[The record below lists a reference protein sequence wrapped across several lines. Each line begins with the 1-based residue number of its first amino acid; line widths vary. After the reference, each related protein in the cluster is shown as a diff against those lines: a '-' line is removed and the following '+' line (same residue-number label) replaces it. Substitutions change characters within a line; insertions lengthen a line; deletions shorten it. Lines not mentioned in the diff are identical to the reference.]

1 MAPVVLVPHSTS
13 VTPAVGGLFNGLAFF
28 LLQRLPSRASY
39 VDRVQANGGRVV
51 KLEQQAD
58 HVIADHLKSGCP
70 SGSISYTFIDAAL
83 KDGSLPDP
91 KEHLA
96 GPAQGT
102 VRSVGSTDAPG
113 KRTRTP
119 FTAEDDRVL
128 WEWVERARSE
138 GGSVKGNEIYKQ
150 LEAKNSRHPHQ
161 AWRDRYIKQLMGKPP
176 PGVEVK
182 VAANAPSNAP
192 PNPPVAPDKDADE
205 EEEEGEEVTAGFSK
219 DDFESLTAE
228 AADIVALGE
237 DRVEEAWQAFATAW
251 PVHTAAEWRTY
262 WEETVLPAFKE
273 TPAYPEVIAGIE
285 QKRREEEEKAE
296 RRAERRRKRAA
307 RDKSADEEPR
317 AKRRGK
323 QAVKEERDLKRVI
336 EASTARQTPVKP
348 VEVSPTQK
356 QKRRREDPVPQ
367 SASQPRRKKHVSS
380 APDFADL
387 FTSDEEVDGLL
398 VPPLPRSPK
407 RAMTSHDPID
417 SLSTD
422 REVEEIP
429 NRSSTKVKETVPE
442 KKVERREHAQIL
454 VQQRRQATGDVVD
467 EADEQLRGELATSQN
482 DERPMLVD
490 VDDLSELPTSDA
502 NRAAEQQVRRESAES
517 MQMDG
522 ELGEESDEVTSAKHV
537 EEDGAVED
545 GLPSD
550 EPDSE
555 SKVPPVSNDVD
566 VEGLVEPRLPRK
578 DTMAAVREKMAH
590 NEAES
595 DDRASRLNMLED
607 RLANDLD
614 AFDASLQALGEGR
627 FTMAAAGDA
636 GKQTQIQD
644 SDAAAEGDGI
654 ADEPRD
660 ITISNHLVEDGE
672 VEDGVF
678 GEGTLDPDGGFEA
691 AVPSGDDASS
701 DDVDSSDAGGDALI
715 TANLASQQAEHKAP
729 VVRGVDLPE
738 DDATED
744 QGVYAS
750 YLQDILALRA
760 TAQDALTEAN
770 LASQQAAQPK
780 SPILRGV
787 DLLEDD
793 DAQDQSDLVKYL
805 QSVLASKASPAQPG
819 KGLERDVPVLEEGPS
834 GSPRRPES
842 VRQQETVIKETE
854 YTQHRDQGPSGKAAP
869 APQHHSLTFPPRQ
882 DGVQDGSTYTQ
893 IGIIPSSYACRP
905 TEIGGLA
912 DQHLSSQQEVDDV
925 LESSLQWPYSPQQ
938 SKSRA
943 PVAQEN
949 EITQY
954 ESLPYETQIQFP
966 ILRFEEGARGGE
978 IFTTQPRHQSEIPY
992 PHLPA
997 RTAQHNHDDEVS
1009 EVQSQVD
1016 AGPDPVDEEGNG
1028 YVMVEQ
1034 AGLPEHQNGLDDQ
1047 YDDDDGV
1054 EEEYDIDLEVPEP
1067 EEGFVFAS
1075 SPERSAAAQ
1084 LYGEADQ
1091 SVEDRGTEGAFNITS
1106 PPFRPSPYY
1115 NDQQPTQ
1122 EASPSLE
1129 SLPEDEEH
1137 DADQELAD
1145 ISRGQVEAIEVSSA
1159 ESSSS
1164 PYQSSESPSIKAAH
1178 HPAGKRTQFE
1188 TQDIIN
1194 AETQQPDFSMP
1205 LPPDSDE
1212 DDLRSDS
1219 GVAGKV
1225 NATKTHESKTHP
1237 PDTDDD
1243 SDDPLSDHFIA
1254 PFPPAAQRKATQ
1266 DPPPRPTQ
1274 PLRPFRKSPAK
1285 PHPSPPAKP
1294 TNLAETQTLV
1304 EELDINDYFATT
1316 QHRLNVSEAAVL
1328 AALQATSMR
1337 PELADIVLHHQKV
1350 HREFPR
1356 DMPGVWTAEED
1367 AVVEGG
1373 NARLMKRLVVKHGWE
1388 EMERRL
1394 EYLRQYREADG
1405 CSIVGIM
1412 VNIKVA
1418 DGESVHQAEPKKR
1431 IHGNLAKT
1439 RYAPNLPAQA
1449 AALPTQLPHTSI
1461 RQQANK
1467 KTPEHDR

>member
-13 VTPAVGGLFNGLAFF
+13 VPPAVGGLFNGLAFF

-39 VDRVQANGGRVV
+39 VDRLQANGGRVV

-58 HVIADHLKSGCP
+58 HVIADHVKSGCP
-70 SGSISYTFIDAAL
+70 SGSISYTFIDAAI
-83 KDGSLPDP
+83 KDGTLPDP
-91 KEHLA
+91 KDHLA
-96 GPAQGT
+96 GPAPGT
-102 VRSVGSTDAPG
+102 VRPVGSTVAPG
-113 KRTRTP
+113 KRTRTA

-182 VAANAPSNAP
+182 LAANAPSNAP
-192 PNPPVAPDKDADE
+192 PNPPVAPNKDADE
-205 EEEEGEEVTAGFSK
+205 GEEEEEEVTAGFSK

-251 PVHTAAEWRTY
+251 PAHTAEEWRTY
-262 WEETVLPAFKE
+262 WEDTILPAFKE

-296 RRAERRRKRAA
+296 RRAERRRKRTA
-307 RDKSADEEPR
+307 REKSVDEEPR
-317 AKRRGK
+317 AKRRDK
-323 QAVKEERDLKRVI
+323 QDVKEDRDLKSAN
-336 EASTARQTPVKP
+336 EASTARQTPVKL
-348 VEVSPTQK
+348 EEMSHTHK
-356 QKRRREDPVPQ
+356 QKRRREDSVPQ

-380 APDFADL
+380 AADFADL

-398 VPPLPRSPK
+398 VPPQPRSSK
-407 RAMTSHDPID
+407 RAVIADDPIED
-417 SLSTD
+417 LSTD
-422 REVEEIP
+422 REVEGIP
-429 NRSSTKVKETVPE
+429 NRSSMKVKKTVHE
-442 KKVERREHAQIL
+442 KKGERREHAQIP
-454 VQQRRQATGDVVD
+454 VKQRRQARGDVAD
-467 EADEQLRGELATSQN
+467 EADEQLRGELAASQN
-482 DERPMLVD
+482 DERPTLVD

-502 NRAAEQQVRRESAES
+502 NRAAEQQVRRGSAES

-522 ELGEESDEVTSAKHV
+522 ELGEASDKVIGAKHV
-537 EEDGAVED
+537 EKDGAVED
-545 GLPSD
+545 GLPGD
-550 EPDSE
+550 QPDSK

-566 VEGLVEPRLPRK
+566 VEGLVEPRLTRENA
-578 DTMAAVREKMAH
+578 MAAIREKMAH
-590 NEAES
+590 NEVES
-595 DDRASRLNMLED
+595 DDGAGCLNSLEHT
-607 RLANDLD
+607 LANDID
-614 AFDASLQALGEGR
+614 AFDASLQALGEGS

-636 GKQTQIQD
+636 GEQTQIRD
-644 SDAAAEGDGI
+644 PVVHAEADGI

-660 ITISNHLVEDGE
+660 ITISNHLIEDGE
-672 VEDGVF
+672 VEDGVP
-678 GEGTLDPDGGFEA
+678 GEGILDPNGGFR
-691 AVPSGDDASS
+691 AVVPPGDDASS
-701 DDVDSSDAGGDALI
+701 DDADDSDAGGDALT
-715 TANLASQQAEHKAP
+715 TANLASQQAEHMAP
-729 VVRGVDLPE
+729 VVRGIDLPE
-738 DDATED
+738 DDVTED

-780 SPILRGV
+780 SPVLRGV
-787 DLLEDD
+787 DLQEDD

-834 GSPRRPES
+834 GSLRRPKS
-842 VRQQETVIKETE
+842 VLQQETTREESE
-854 YTQHRDQGPSGKAAP
+854 YTQHRDQGLSDKAAS
-869 APQHHSLTFPPRQ
+869 ASQHHTLTFPLRQ
-882 DGVQDGSTYTQ
+882 DGVHDGSTYMQ
-893 IGIIPSSYACRP
+893 IDMNPSSRASRP

-938 SKSRA
+938 SKSQA
-943 PVAQEN
+943 SVAQEN
-949 EITQY
+949 G
-954 ESLPYETQIQFP
+954 SMRYETQIPYSSPRIQDGT
-966 ILRFEEGARGGE
+966 RSSE
-978 IFTTQPRHQSEIPY
+978 IFTTQPRHQLAISY

-997 RTAQHNHDDEVS
+997 RTAKPDHDGEQS
-1009 EVQSQVD
+1009 EVQSQVE
-1016 AGPDPVDEEGNG
+1016 AGPDLEIEEGNG

-1034 AGLPEHQNGLDDQ
+1034 AELPEHQNGLDDQ

-1067 EEGFVFAS
+1067 EEGFVFTS
-1075 SPERSAAAQ
+1075 SPERPAAAQ
-1084 LYGEADQ
+1084 RYRGEDQ
-1091 SVEDRGTEGAFNITS
+1091 SVDDRGAEGAFNITS

-1122 EASPSLE
+1122 QASPSLE
-1129 SLPEDEEH
+1129 SLPEEEE
-1137 DADQELAD
+1137 DGADQELAD
-1145 ISRGQVEAIEVSSA
+1145 IKSGKIEAIEVSSA

-1164 PYQSSESPSIKAAH
+1164 PYQSSEPPSNQAADY
-1178 HPAGKRTQFE
+1178 PAAKRTRFE

-1194 AETQQPDFSMP
+1194 AETQQPDLSMP

-1212 DDLRSDS
+1212 DDMRSDD
-1219 GVAGKV
+1219 GIAEKL
-1225 NATKTHESKTHP
+1225 NTTKTHEPETQP

-1243 SDDPLSDHFIA
+1243 SDDPLSDLFIA
-1254 PFPPAAQRKATQ
+1254 PFSPAAQRKAAQ
-1266 DPPPRPTQ
+1266 DMPPRPTQ
-1274 PLRPFRKSPAK
+1274 PLRPFKKSPAK
-1285 PHPSPPAKP
+1285 SRQAPPTKP

-1304 EELDINDYFATT
+1304 EELDINDYFANT
-1316 QHRLNVSEAAVL
+1316 QLRLSVSEAAVL

-1337 PELADIVLHHQKV
+1337 PELADIILHHQKV

-1373 NARLMKRLVVKHGWE
+1373 NAKLMKGLVVKHGWE

-1405 CSIVGIM
+1405 ST
-1412 VNIKVA
+1412 A
-1418 DGESVHQAEPKKR
+1418 H
-1431 IHGNLAKT
+1431 T
-1439 RYAPNLPAQA
+1439 TYPAFKEMTAIDSGQ
-1449 AALPTQLPHTSI
+1449 
-1461 RQQANK
+1461 
-1467 KTPEHDR
+1467 